1 LTEASPDAPQLRPGA
16 KITRAIR
23 RKGLKDLIIDIF
35 SVHQS
40 LGKLMNLN
48 EMDNK
53 TLFDRYFPDR
63 PLSNWRIN
71 SDDSDRYFM
80 SEVRAVE

>member
-1 LTEASPDAPQLRPGA
+1 
-16 KITRAIR
+16 
-23 RKGLKDLIIDIF
+23 
-35 SVHQS
+35 
-40 LGKLMNLN
+40 MNLN

-71 SDDSDRYFM
+71 LDDSDRYFM